1 MIAMR
6 PINEPE
12 VINSINNGRFD
23 AVLFGYV
30 VMDGPNYLGHILY
43 TINNET
49 TVVLDASLNNNMLVD
64 GAVRACVAAG
74 EYKGA
79 KNFIIKSDC
88 KCLME
93 WRNVFCKTENSVPN
107 EKLFT
112 KCK

>member
-12 VINSINNGRFD
+12 VISSINNGRFD
-23 AVLFGYV
+23 EEIFGYV
-30 VMDGPNYLGHILY
+30 VMEGPNYLGHILY
-43 TINNET
+43 SVNGDT
-49 TVVLDASLNNNMLVD
+49 TVVLDAKLDNNMLVD

-74 EYKGA
+74 EFKGA
-79 KNFIIKSDC
+79 KNFVIKSDS
-88 KCLME
+88 KCLID
-93 WRNVFCKTENSVPN
+93 WRNVFCKTENLISN